1 LIATIPFGGQ
11 THPISN
17 VGFKLEWKKAQKKAK
32 KSIASEQIKRSIPS
46 FKPFLT

>member
-1 LIATIPFGGQ
+1 MWD
-11 THPISN
+11 SN
-17 VGFKLEWKKAQKKAK
+17 WNGKKAQKKAK